1 MKYVTMEQVKQL
13 AYETGNSPQGVL
25 TELFANG
32 YQIAD
37 DVKPS
42 VQGKPLSSAKD
53 ALSQWKE
60 SKQRV
65 AEEMYK
71 SDPLVRQLMDV
82 DNAYNGFAPQSK
94 KSILQRDEHG
104 NVTGTSK
111 SMLTGATMREQ
122 AELMAAIRA
131 TYNNKGE

>member
-1 MKYVTMEQVKQL
+1 MKTITISDVNEL
-13 AYETGNSPQGVL
+13 ARRTGNSPMAVL
-25 TELFANG
+25 TGLIDQG
-32 YQIAD
+32 YQLTEEA
-37 DVKPS
+37 P
-42 VQGKPLSSAKD
+42 QPRGKPLSSAKD
-53 ALSQWKE
+53 ALSQWNE

-82 DNAYNGFAPQSK
+82 DNAYNGFAPQSQ

-104 NVTGTSK
+104 NVTGTTK

-131 TYNNKGE
+131 TYNQGEK

>member
-1 MKYVTMEQVKQL
+1 MKFVTMEQIKQL
-13 AYETGNSPQGVL
+13 AYETGNSPQSVL

-32 YQIAD
+32 YQITEDA
-37 DVKPS
+37 KPS

-65 AEEMYK
+65 AQEMYRG
-71 SDPLVRQLMDV
+71 DPLVRQLMDA
-82 DNAYNGFAPQSK
+82 DNASKSFAPQSPK
-94 KSILQRDEHG
+94 TILQRDEQG

-111 SMLTGATMREQ
+111 SMLTGATMKEQ

-131 TYNNKGE
+131 TYKQGEN

>member
-1 MKYVTMEQVKQL
+1 MKTITMTDVNEL
-13 AYETGNSPQGVL
+13 ARRTGNSPMAVL
-25 TELFANG
+25 TELIGQG
-32 YQIAD
+32 YQLTEEAPQP
-37 DVKPS
+37 K
-42 VQGKPLSSAKD
+42 GKPLSSAKD

-65 AEEMYK
+65 AEEMYR

-82 DNAYNGFAPQSK
+82 DNAYEGFAPQSK
-94 KSILQRDEHG
+94 KSILQRDEQG
-104 NVTGTSK
+104 NVTGTTK

-131 TYNNKGE
+131 TYNQGDN

>member
-1 MKYVTMEQVKQL
+1 MKTITMTDVNEL
-13 AYETGNSPQGVL
+13 ARRTGNTPMGVL
-25 TELFANG
+25 TELIEQG
-32 YQIAD
+32 YQLTEEAPQP
-37 DVKPS
+37 K
-42 VQGKPLSSAKD
+42 GKPLSSAKD

-65 AEEMYK
+65 ADEMYK
-71 SDPLVRQLMDV
+71 GDPLVRQLIDA
-82 DNAYNGFAPQSK
+82 DNASESFAPQSPK
-94 KSILQRDEHG
+94 TILQRDEQG

-131 TYNNKGE
+131 TYKQGEN